1 MNKGVLSMRARHIL
15 IYGGKMVNTIKI
27 KHGNTIPTIDNLSP
41 YELGYVHNGELYINN
56 NGIIVQLTSKLDENL
71 NDLIKDGKLTI
82 SQFEIIPK
90 SVYKQEKIL
99 VTNDDNQLLYREP
112 KEILSDIKGYS
123 IYGGIIDGNVEIN
136 GSFITNKD
144 VEIKGKLIT
153 QQEAIFNNSL
163 TIVGSLLANGIIIL
177 KEGVNY
183 GYENPNDANIP
194 GIKGQIYF
202 LLPGE

>member
-1 MNKGVLSMRARHIL
+1 MA
-15 IYGGKMVNTIKI
+15 NTIQI

-56 NGIIVQLTSKLDENL
+56 NGVIVQLTGNIDESL
-71 NDLIKDGKLTI
+71 NGLIKDGRLTI

-90 SVYKQEKIL
+90 SEYKQEKIL

-112 KEILSDIKGYS
+112 EEILQDINGYS
-123 IYGGIIDGNVEIN
+123 INGGTINGNVEIN
-136 GSFITNKD
+136 GKIT
-144 VEIKGKLIT
+144 T
-153 QQEAIFNNSL
+153 QQEATFNNSL
-163 TIVGSLLANGIIIL
+163 SIIGSLLANGAIIL
-177 KEGVNY
+177 KEGVSY
-183 GYENPNDANIP
+183 GYQNPNDANIP